1 MKMTD
6 EQLIERVA
14 EILFKHEEIDAW
26 CIYDALEDL
35 FEKERLEL
43 KNKYERMIKDNELR
57 KRQEKIDELKEEIKK
72 LEEGM
77 QIIREKY

>member
-1 MKMTD
+1 MTD
-6 EQLIERVA
+6 PQLIERIA

-35 FEKERLEL
+35 FKKERLEL
-43 KNKYERMIKDNELR
+43 KTKYDKMLRDKELQE
-57 KRQEKIDELKEEIKK
+57 RQEKIDKLKEEIKK

-77 QIIREKY
+77 QLIEEKY